1 MINKINSA
9 NTSYTSFGNSNNSLN
24 KKKKAVILAASAAG
38 MTPVMMFLAAR
49 KGFSLNPAKIIKTP
63 VKEWALFKSTPKSK
77 AIQFEAP
84 QIIAVATGSV
94 LGGFAGGAL
103 VDDKSNLNAKKR
115 EILNQILGNVLV
127 PVTCV
132 WSGSKL
138 YAKYADKIEGA
149 MPQIRSLKKFPQFIN
164 KCLQKVPNGL
174 TTLGLL
180 ALGIYLGNKVSNLI
194 NEKIYHKKVDRG
206 IKATDFA
213 PHVDDVC
220 MAVSVMNNESSFGAK
235 LGRIIPL
242 ALLVPGYQ
250 TGIAQDK

>member
-1 MINKINSA
+1 MINKIDTNVNYTNFKG
-9 NTSYTSFGNSNNSLN
+9 NTTLN
-24 KKKKAVILAASAAG
+24 KKKKAVILATSAAG

-49 KGFSLNPAKIIKTP
+49 KGFSLNPAKILKTP
-63 VKEWALFKSTPKSK
+63 VKDWAIFKSTPVEKS
-77 AIQFEAP
+77 IEFEAP

-138 YAKYADKIEGA
+138 YAKHADTIENA

-164 KCLQKVPNGL
+164 KCLQKIPNAV

-180 ALGIYLGNKVSNLI
+180 GIGIYLGNKVSNLI
-194 NEKIYHKKVDRG
+194 NEKIYKQKIDRA

-213 PHVDDVC
+213 PHVDDLC
-220 MAVSVMNNESSFGAK
+220 MAVSMMNNESSFGSK
-235 LGRIIPL
+235 LSRVIPL

-250 TGIAQDK
+250 TGTAQE